1 MKNVKGLTDKTVNAE
16 TRYKLI
22 SLKYMLMYVGLTCF
36 GASIVTGA
44 VAVGGA
50 TRCRSGCRGQ
60 GGSVGLPRARRAG
73 TGS

>member
-1 MKNVKGLTDKTVNAE
+1 MKNLKGLTDKTVNAE

-50 TRCRSGCRGQ
+50 TRCGCRGQ

-73 TGS
+73 TGG